1 MLEKLFKDALKLS
14 EQLRPQYPKSL
25 GNKSNNWENVFKQL
39 NVLTPELFRTIYS
52 NVSGT
57 KRDITEQTLMDFTP
71 GYRLIHISEFI
82 QDRDTLKNIITDESF
97 ITNEIVLPILTN
109 YSSDYI
115 CYYKKNTG
123 EELVC
128 SVMSDFGEL
137 IVMYSS
143 PEKFL
148 ETICEFYKQ
157 GVYFLDSDGY
167 LEYDMSKEG
176 VVGSEINSGIK
187 YWME

>member
-97 ITNEIVLPILTN
+97 ITNEIVLL
-109 YSSDYI
+109 Y
-115 CYYKKNTG
+115 
-123 EELVC
+123 
-128 SVMSDFGEL
+128 
-137 IVMYSS
+137 
-143 PEKFL
+143 
-148 ETICEFYKQ
+148 
-157 GVYFLDSDGY
+157 
-167 LEYDMSKEG
+167 
-176 VVGSEINSGIK
+176 
-187 YWME
+187 